1 MDLTHVD
8 EFAASAETMRTV
20 SRMDRDQAVRNPN
33 VRVAIV
39 AIADLIRGMANIYTL
54 SAGDEFWEVEIF
66 ETEAAAREWLSA

>member
-1 MDLTHVD
+1 
-8 EFAASAETMRTV
+8 MRTV